1 MLKKERKDREFGLV
15 NIRLDVDSSCI
26 SKCCWCWPNPLNSSV
41 CVCVCSCVHNIVT
54 QWKYTFW
61 QQCSRCSNVSMF
73 KVLFLLFFSSVS
85 LYSLS
90 CFLPFLVGITITV
103 TMFRVYYLPIIK
115 IHVHKIY
122 VKHALISSDSLSH
135 PIFVV
140 SLSMIENRCWRLCHH
155 SSSIRMS
162 IDLPSLSSSSSAS
175 FLFVHIASC
184 IDSFSY
190 FRKKTNKRQPM

>member
-1 MLKKERKDREFGLV
+1 MEIHVLATMF
-15 NIRLDVDSSCI
+15 
-26 SKCCWCWPNPLNSSV
+26 
-41 CVCVCSCVHNIVT
+41 
-54 QWKYTFW
+54 
-61 QQCSRCSNVSMF
+61 SMF
-73 KVLFLLFFSSVS
+73 KCINVQSVVSAFFYFSLFSQ
-85 LYSLS
+85 S

-162 IDLPSLSSSSSAS
+162 IDLPSLSSSSSFLRLCTS
-175 FLFVHIASC
+175 FFALILF
-184 IDSFSY
+184 FS
-190 FRKKTNKRQPM
+190 KKKNNNQWKN